1 MEGIVRH
8 GESTVT
14 YFDKTTQT
22 FLMRVWLE
30 PREIQ
35 SAAPVWRGMIECMHD
50 NERFYFQSLSQL
62 GVFIGA
68 HLEQMGANPKELHPA
83 SDEQTGPE
91 SSLREDNRRTESA
104 AHHRPTPLNRAKR
117 P

>member
-1 MEGIVRH
+1 MSGY

-14 YFDKTTQT
+14 YFHKTTQT

-30 PREIQ
+30 PREIE

-50 NERFYFQSLSQL
+50 NERCYFQSLSQL

-68 HLEQMGANPKELHPA
+68 HLEQMGASPKELYQS

-91 SSLREDNRRTESA
+91 SSVREDHRGTKSA
-104 AHHRPTPLNRAKR
+104 APHRPTPLNRAKR